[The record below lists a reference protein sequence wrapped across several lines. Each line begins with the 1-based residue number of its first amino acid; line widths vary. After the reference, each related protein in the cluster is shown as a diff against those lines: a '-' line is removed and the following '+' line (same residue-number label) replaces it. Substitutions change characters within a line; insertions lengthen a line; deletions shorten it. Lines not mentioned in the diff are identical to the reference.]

1 MADPLPHS
9 LLLEN
14 FTALFEKEV
23 PAMRPDPVPAPQP
36 HVFSQQQELLEV
48 RRPDGG
54 VFDLRTVISM
64 VAQTALKHTMNI
76 SQGSPLWALGLILMI
91 LGTVS
96 SGLGML
102 CLKRANA
109 MTGLPWYRN
118 GWFWGGITLFCVTA
132 AGLDVIVFA
141 ITPLSLIALFAGLTI
156 VVSFARVPGCC
167 GVKEEPTTTFV
178 AVFLI
183 TFGVTICS
191 VFGPKTDGQLYPRGL
206 YKIFDDTRVW
216 LSLSGG
222 LLRHFRG
229 NGACYQESMRA
240 VSHRRAQAAWSN
252 FNAAPWQL
260 FCAPT
265 LHFRPCVNA
274 DPLCAPRL
282 K

>member
-141 ITPLSLIALFAGLTI
+141 ITPLSLIAPFAGLTI
-156 VVSFARVPGCC
+156 VVSFLLAYLGCC
-167 GVKEEPTTTFV
+167 GVKEEPSKTTLV

-206 YKIFDDTRVW
+206 HKIFDDHPWLFW

-222 LLRHFRG
+222 VSFG
-229 NGACYQESMRA
+229 IFVAMVACYQESMRA

-265 LHFRPCVNA
+265 AALS
-274 DPLCAPRL
+274 PLCQR
-282 K
+282 